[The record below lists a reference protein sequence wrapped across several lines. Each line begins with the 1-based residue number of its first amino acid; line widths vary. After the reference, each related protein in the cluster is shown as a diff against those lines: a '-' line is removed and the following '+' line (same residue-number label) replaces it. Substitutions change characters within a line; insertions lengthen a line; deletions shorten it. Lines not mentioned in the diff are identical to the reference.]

1 MSRTKIT
8 LQQLREER
16 DAYRDALGK
25 LCEAYSALIVGKLP
39 KEVLERRKIE
49 LRFGKLEDDK
59 PGWQASVLVENIED
73 PTLTHFLAA
82 NLHCL
87 ILTADHMHQQETGE
101 PLFRRDDS

>member
-8 LQQLREER
+8 KQQLREER
-16 DAYRDALGK
+16 DAYRDALAK
-25 LCEAYSALIVGKLP
+25 LCEAYSALIVEKLP
-39 KEVLERRKIE
+39 KEVLERRSIG

-59 PGWQASVLVENIED
+59 AGWQVSVLVDSVED

-87 ILTADHMHQQETGE
+87 VATADAMHRQETGE
-101 PLFRRDDS
+101 PLFRRVD